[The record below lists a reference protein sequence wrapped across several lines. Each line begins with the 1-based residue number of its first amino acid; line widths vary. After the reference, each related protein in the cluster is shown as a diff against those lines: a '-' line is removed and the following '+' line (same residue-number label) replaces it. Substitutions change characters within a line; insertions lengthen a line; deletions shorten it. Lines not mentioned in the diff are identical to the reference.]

1 MVKNGIMEIESKQIT
16 VWFDDD
22 HPGSL
27 AGVTGIL
34 SRHAVNILAMTASG
48 NRENGRAHFVV
59 DRIALACNILQN
71 HGYHVICE
79 DVLCL
84 QVKNVAGALHRSL
97 QLLAEHDINIDYI
110 YAFAQAASEGGTA
123 VIKCDEAARAKS
135 VLMAHFKEL
144 WHGDE

>member
-1 MVKNGIMEIESKQIT
+1 MEIDTKQIT
-16 VWFDDD
+16 VVFDDD

-59 DRIALACNILQN
+59 DHIRLAFDILQN
-71 HGYHVICE
+71 HGYHVVAE

-84 QVKNVAGALHRSL
+84 QVKNVAGALHKSL

-110 YAFAQAASEGGTA
+110 YAFAQEATEGGTA
-123 VIKCDEAARAKS
+123 VIKCDEASRAKS
-135 VLMAHFKEL
+135 VLIAHFKGLRSSE
-144 WHGDE
+144 